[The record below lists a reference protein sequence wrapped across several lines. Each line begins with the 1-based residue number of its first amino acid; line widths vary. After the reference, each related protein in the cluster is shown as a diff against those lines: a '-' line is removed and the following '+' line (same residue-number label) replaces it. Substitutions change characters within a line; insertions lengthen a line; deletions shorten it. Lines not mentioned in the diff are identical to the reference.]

1 MLNRTLRLPG
11 GMSACIVIHETPADN
26 MKLTTTVIR
35 RTILISPR
43 FFRQDSSMQVNGR
56 YGGPASRGAL
66 LTALYGAMSSS
77 NCWLAITTQPPD
89 DKSVSLRGVDDL

>member
-11 GMSACIVIHETPADN
+11 GMSACIVIPETPADN

-43 FFRQDSSMQVNGR
+43 FFRQDSSMQ
-56 YGGPASRGAL
+56 ASTVVMVDRHREEPYSPPCMAL
-66 LTALYGAMSSS
+66 
-77 NCWLAITTQPPD
+77 
-89 DKSVSLRGVDDL
+89 